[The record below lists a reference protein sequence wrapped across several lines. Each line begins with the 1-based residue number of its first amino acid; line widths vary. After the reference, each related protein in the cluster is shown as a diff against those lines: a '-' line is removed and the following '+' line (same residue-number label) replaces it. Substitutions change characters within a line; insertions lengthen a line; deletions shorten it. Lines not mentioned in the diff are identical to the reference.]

1 MIDQSLRSLILAES
15 SVTSLIASNA
25 VYPQRLPQE
34 VSKPAIV
41 YRVMDGIESLTAG
54 GVSALRRYQVDL
66 TVFAEKYSEMREITQ
81 ALVALFNGLTAEQS
95 GDLIQ
100 GCRIYNIVNDFEET
114 LQLYSSTLDLV
125 LLVKES

>member
-1 MIDQSLRSLILAES
+1 MIDQSLRSYILADS
-15 SVTSLIASNA
+15 TITSQIASNG

-34 VSKPAIV
+34 VDKPCIIYTV
-41 YRVMDGIESLTAG
+41 HDGIESLVAG

-125 LLVKES
+125 LIVKES

>member
-41 YRVMDGIESLTAG
+41 YRVMDGIESLTSG
-54 GVSALRRYQVDL
+54 GVSALGRYQVDL

-125 LLVKES
+125 LIVKES

>member
-81 ALVALFNGLTAEQS
+81 ALVTLFNGLTAEQS

-125 LLVKES
+125 LIVKES

>member
-34 VSKPAIV
+34 VTKPAIV

-66 TVFAEKYSEMREITQ
+66 TVFAEKYSEMRETTQ

>member
-81 ALVALFNGLTAEQS
+81 ALVALSNGRTAEQS

>member
-125 LLVKES
+125 LIVKES

>member
-34 VSKPAIV
+34 VTKPAIV

>member
-34 VSKPAIV
+34 VTKPAIV

-66 TVFAEKYSEMREITQ
+66 TVFAEKYCEMREITQ